1 MYLKSSFPWL
11 LLKVNELYLTMLANI
26 LKASPD
32 VATSIEGLTQTVLIF
47 TVCKMNLFF
56 NKNIIK

>member
-11 LLKVNELYLTMLANI
+11 LIKVNELYLTMLANI

-47 TVCKMNLFF
+47 IVCKMYIFF

>member
-1 MYLKSSFPWL
+1 MQSTFPWL
-11 LLKVNELYLTMLANI
+11 LIEVNELHLRMLANI

-32 VATSIEGLTQTVLIF
+32 VATSTEGLTQTVLIF
-47 TVCKMNLFF
+47 IVCKMYIFF